1 MSKSA
6 QLRMRDIRQAY
17 RLIGDCRDLGA
28 DPVLWQSHMLEGLS
42 HLVGAA
48 VATGG
53 EGRWR
58 RPAESPVPVSGF
70 SVGLDARGIERLMAY
85 TRQNGLAEDPVFQAL
100 RHIPGALVVRTRG
113 QVLSD
118 AEWQRSRTYNEY
130 LRPIQLDSQLT
141 SVCEVSGGAV
151 SVVRLL
157 RGCGEPD
164 FSEREQRLLRFFHAE
179 LGRLIGNTLA
189 SVFDPDLR
197 RLSRRQRETLACL
210 LEGVSEKQ
218 VAARLG
224 ISGFTTHQYVK
235 SLYRRFS
242 VSSRAELLAHFL
254 RRRRSKPAG
263 DVFSY
268 PVVDIGDV

>member
-1 MSKSA
+1 M
-6 QLRMRDIRQAY
+6 
-17 RLIGDCRDLGA
+17 
-28 DPVLWQSHMLEGLS
+28 
-42 HLVGAA
+42 
-48 VATGG
+48 
-53 EGRWR
+53 
-58 RPAESPVPVSGF
+58 
-70 SVGLDARGIERLMAY
+70 
-85 TRQNGLAEDPVFQAL
+85 
-100 RHIPGALVVRTRG
+100 
-113 QVLSD
+113 
-118 AEWQRSRTYNEY
+118 
-130 LRPIQLDSQLT
+130 
-141 SVCEVSGGAV
+141 

-235 SLYRRFS
+235 SLYRRSS